1 RSRSVIVWALA
12 GWVKSATRAEALRP
26 SVGQAGEAA
35 EVGQAHRVRRRE
47 AVSREGAA
55 VFLRRAPAPAVRTRT
70 MRAWTLYGT
79 SAGNW
84 ACRSIFTSRTPS
96 GPTSRWTGRTT
107 VS

>member
-1 RSRSVIVWALA
+1 MRNSRTVSTFGAASTLRALTIRDSGRMPSSRSKSVIVWALS

-55 VFLRRAPAPAVRTRT
+55 VFLRRAPAPAVHTDRK
-70 MRAWTLYGT
+70 
-79 SAGNW
+79 
-84 ACRSIFTSRTPS
+84 
-96 GPTSRWTGRTT
+96 
-107 VS
+107 